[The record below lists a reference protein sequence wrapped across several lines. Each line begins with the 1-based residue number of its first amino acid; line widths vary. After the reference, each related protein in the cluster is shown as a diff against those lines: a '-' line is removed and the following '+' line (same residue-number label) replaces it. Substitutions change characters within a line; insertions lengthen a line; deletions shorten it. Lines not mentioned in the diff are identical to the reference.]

1 MGTGRWRIVVS
12 STLSASRPRLE
23 VRQIARGGC
32 GYERTVEQRID
43 QIRATSSRVTR
54 NIDLIDCSGA
64 VVDAASVD
72 WSARRGFPY
81 RFVQRRSCN
90 AQGLPT
96 RSAA

>member
-1 MGTGRWRIVVS
+1 MN
-12 STLSASRPRLE
+12 A
-23 VRQIARGGC
+23 
-32 GYERTVEQRID
+32 TVEQRID

-72 WSARRGFPY
+72 LVRAPRLSLS
-81 RFVQRRSCN
+81 VQCKRRSCN

-96 RSAA
+96 RPAAWS